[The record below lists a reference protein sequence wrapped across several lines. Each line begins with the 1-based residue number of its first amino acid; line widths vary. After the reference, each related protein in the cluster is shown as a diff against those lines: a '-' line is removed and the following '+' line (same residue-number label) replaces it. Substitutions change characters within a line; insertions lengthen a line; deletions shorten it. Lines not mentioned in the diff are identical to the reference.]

1 MRTRIGHVPDSLI
14 SLSLLLLLLILLA
27 ASVAGQARAT
37 LHAEARADGC
47 FANSIEAPESTEEG
61 E

>member
-27 ASVAGQARAT
+27 ASVAGQARAN
-37 LHAEARADGC
+37 LHAEARAAGC
-47 FANSIEAPESTEEG
+47 FANTVEAQERTDTG

>member
-27 ASVAGQARAT
+27 ASVAGQARAN
-37 LHAEARADGC
+37 LHMEARAEGC
-47 FANSIEAPESTEEG
+47 FANSIEAPEKTGDG